1 MPGKAL
7 VLLMLVTTCVV
18 GTGYFLSADNTSTFE
33 WLNIPFSDSVRQDIP
48 AGQAIKDRHL
58 ATTQSAPRQPGDNA
72 LGFMLTSI
80 ADQYTQNTRYPS
92 WSIPLSPAQARG
104 YQGNRYHPVSLP
116 LGDDGHFTVTLEK
129 YRFTKGE
136 SILVVAS
143 LTGPQVVSDR
153 LQATLEA
160 TQVREAVASTNLDSS
175 DSRGFYEGSLESDED
190 PGEYRLIVE
199 AQVDGKPVRH
209 VSTLTIEPYLGD
221 FEGLGDTYLNDN
233 NLVIP
238 VHFSPET
245 PGFYALSAQL
255 YAGQTPIAQLQS
267 EQRLDMGADTILL
280 KAHGT
285 VLANREVQGQLEL
298 RNLQIRQLPA
308 RPGERTNYAFG
319 PEEGYSFSPPD
330 LENLR
335 DAPSVDPESERRAA
349 LLRQLADKF

>member
-7 VLLMLVTTCVV
+7 VLVMAVTSCVV
-18 GTGYFLSADNTSTFE
+18 GAVHFLSANNPATFQ
-33 WLNIPFSDSVRQDIP
+33 WLNTGSGGSFGDGSPTRQTNAKRP
-48 AGQAIKDRHL
+48 PETAAL
-58 ATTQSAPRQPGDNA
+58 APQQPSDNA
-72 LGFMLTSI
+72 LGFMLTKV
-80 ADQYTQNTRYPS
+80 ADQYTQNARYPS
-92 WSIPLSPAQARG
+92 WSIPLSPAQAEG
-104 YQGNRYHPVSLP
+104 YRGNRFHPVNLP
-116 LGDDGHFTVTLEK
+116 LGSDGHFTVTLER

-143 LTGPQVVSDR
+143 IQGPQVVGDT
-153 LQATLEA
+153 LQATLEEPLA
-160 TQVREAVASTNLDSS
+160 RKAVASTRLKTS
-175 DSRGFYEGSLESDED
+175 DSPGYYEGSLESDEE

-209 VSTLTIEPYLGD
+209 VSTLTIEPYLGE

-238 VHFSPET
+238 VHFSPEQ

-267 EQRLDMGADTILL
+267 EQRLDIGADTIAL

-285 VLANREVQGQLEL
+285 VLANRDIEGELEI

-308 RPGERTNYAFG
+308 KPGERTNYAFG
-319 PEEGYSFSPPD
+319 PEDGYAFSPPD
-330 LENLR
+330 LRDLR
-335 DAPSVDPESERRAA
+335 DAPAADPESEQRAA